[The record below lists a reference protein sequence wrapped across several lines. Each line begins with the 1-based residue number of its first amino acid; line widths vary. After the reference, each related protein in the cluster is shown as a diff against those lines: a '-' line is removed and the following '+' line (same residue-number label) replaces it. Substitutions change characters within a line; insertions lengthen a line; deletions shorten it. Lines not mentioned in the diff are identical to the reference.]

1 MEDILHHQSSQFD
14 AELSRL
20 RNDVLKMGGLVETQV
35 STAIEAYGGCDL
47 GIAKEIVAR
56 DQDINALEKLIDD
69 ESTQVI
75 ARRLA
80 AALKPSA
87 TPRLMDRRFGD
98 WRILADEYDH
108 ENWLDEDDAEQVDA
122 VLDAVLVRGA
132 RFCPVLLT
140 VVNERE
146 EDIKAAGVITDVLR
160 FPGDPA
166 RRWLDRRVLREV
178 MSEARAMPAQ

>member
-1 MEDILHHQSSQFD
+1 
-14 AELSRL
+14 
-20 RNDVLKMGGLVETQV
+20 
-35 STAIEAYGGCDL
+35 
-47 GIAKEIVAR
+47 
-56 DQDINALEKLIDD
+56 
-69 ESTQVI
+69 
-75 ARRLA
+75 
-80 AALKPSA
+80 
-87 TPRLMDRRFGD
+87 MDRRFGD

-160 FPGDPA
+160 FPGDPHA
-166 RRWLDRRVLREV
+166 AGLTAASCVR
-178 MSEARAMPAQ
+178 S

>member
-1 MEDILHHQSSQFD
+1 
-14 AELSRL
+14 
-20 RNDVLKMGGLVETQV
+20 
-35 STAIEAYGGCDL
+35 
-47 GIAKEIVAR
+47 
-56 DQDINALEKLIDD
+56 
-69 ESTQVI
+69 
-75 ARRLA
+75 
-80 AALKPSA
+80 
-87 TPRLMDRRFGD
+87 MDRRFGD